1 MPLPAQPVPAPV
13 AASVARPVERPE
25 SANPVEAK
33 PQAPF
38 WVYFSPTSVE
48 LFDLS
53 GAPEPLLKKLGL
65 KPEKYWLP
73 SMEQLL
79 AVPGVNGVRGDP
91 SWKTTDLLQHGN
103 SEAMT
108 ASGRRA
114 HKMLDAWHEIP
125 ADFCPPGIQPGPIL
139 RKISTLWQGQLG
151 TRYLT
156 PWEEL
161 LPTAPGRPARLKT
174 HRAYLGCWIASLVLD
189 GVIEAANEAIVQE
202 HRDRYHKRV
211 ERHSLATSLPAEVR
225 EARTAKAKAKA
236 AETEA
241 QAVTRG

>member
-1 MPLPAQPVPAPV
+1 MPLPSTPVPAP
-13 AASVARPVERPE
+13 AASSVARPVERPE

-53 GAPEPLLKKLGL
+53 GAPEALLQKLGL

-73 SMEQLL
+73 SLETLL

-91 SWKTTDLLQHGN
+91 SWTTSDLLQHGN

-114 HKMLDAWHEIP
+114 HKMLSAWHEIA
-125 ADFCPPGIQPGPIL
+125 ADFCPPGVQPGPIL
-139 RKISTLWQGQLG
+139 RKISVVWNGQLG
-151 TRYLT
+151 VRYLT

-161 LPTAPGRPARLKT
+161 QPTAPGRPARIKV
-174 HRAYLGCWIASLVLD
+174 HRALMGCWIASLVQS
-189 GVIEAANEAIVQE
+189 GAIEAANEAIVQE

-211 ERHSLATSLPAEVR
+211 ERHELETSLPAEVR
-225 EARTAKAKAKA
+225 ESRVKKASKKAEATKA
-236 AETEA
+236 E
-241 QAVTRG
+241 VIHG